1 MAPREIE
8 LIKIEGVDIA
18 LGNLVRRLASSG
30 RVILPAFLEGLR
42 FRGKD
47 AAGSCKRSAPASPAG
62 NCKIAAAGKGNLSER
77 HGAV

>member
-8 LIKIEGVDIA
+8 RIQVEGVDIA

-47 AAGSCKRSAPASPAG
+47 AAGLHRTKVEHPRRLAVAG
-62 NCKIAAAGKGNLSER
+62 
-77 HGAV
+77 